1 MKNKNYKA
9 EIIMANNF
17 VIENNNNLDLLDFL
31 VEMREKNYLSH
42 SDRWSLCYK
51 FLRKHFPAATGTLVT
66 GLTYWLEQ

>member
-9 EIIMANNF
+9 EIVMANNF

-42 SDRWSLCYK
+42 SD
-51 FLRKHFPAATGTLVT
+51 
-66 GLTYWLEQ
+66 